1 MRKPHSDSAF
11 ENDIQHLLSLVARM
25 GAHVDAATDSATRAF
40 INRDQP
46 LATRVVKDDEK
57 IDALE
62 DEINA
67 AVVRM
72 LALRQPRAS
81 DLRQVVTLMKVAGD
95 LERLGDYAKNLAKRV
110 PVLHRSDIHDGAISA
125 VRRLSDMVRKMLADA
140 LTAYGS
146 DNIELARE
154 VLVRDVEV
162 DQATDALFRLL
173 LTHMMEDPR
182 SITVCMHLLF
192 IAKNFERMGDHV
204 TEICEAVIYLETGEV
219 AATRP
224 KGASTSEINDPLDG
238 PNPA

>member
-1 MRKPHSDSAF
+1 MGKPHTDSAF
-11 ENDIQHLLSLVARM
+11 ESDIQHLLTLVATM
-25 GAHVDAATDSATRAF
+25 GARVDTAVDSATRAF
-40 INRDQP
+40 VDRDQT
-46 LATRVVKDDEK
+46 LAQRVVADDEK

-110 PVLHRSDIHDGAISA
+110 PVLHRSDMHDGAVSA
-125 VRRLSDMVRKMLADA
+125 VRRLSDMVRRMLKDGLA
-140 LTAYGS
+140 AYDS
-146 DNIELARE
+146 DDITLARA
-154 VLVRDVEV
+154 VLARDVEV
-162 DQATDALFRLL
+162 DQATDALFRML

-182 SITVCMHLLF
+182 SITVSMHLMF

-204 TEICEAVIYLETGEV
+204 TEICEAVIYLETGEMPEP
-219 AATRP
+219 RE
-224 KGASTSEINDPLDG
+224 KGASTSAIADPADSA
-238 PNPA
+238 NQT